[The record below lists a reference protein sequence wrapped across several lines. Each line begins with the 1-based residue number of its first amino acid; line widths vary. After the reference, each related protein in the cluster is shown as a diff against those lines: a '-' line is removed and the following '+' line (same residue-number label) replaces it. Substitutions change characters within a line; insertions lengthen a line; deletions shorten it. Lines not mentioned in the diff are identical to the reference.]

1 VCLSRRCRS
10 TVINTE
16 DAMGAER
23 GSRGRGQSV
32 PGANPRIGRKDLQDP
47 DRDVSESGHPVPE
60 DEQGQS
66 GRDAGAEGP
75 EQLEIPAMDN
85 ESPPSG

>member
-1 VCLSRRCRS
+1 
-10 TVINTE
+10 
-16 DAMGAER
+16 MGRAER
-23 GSRGRGQSV
+23 GSRGYGQNTQG
-32 PGANPRIGRKDLQDP
+32 PEAEPRIGRKDLQDP

-66 GRDAGAEGP
+66 GRDAGADGP
-75 EQLEIPAMDN
+75 EQLEIPAIDN

>member
-1 VCLSRRCRS
+1 MRWAQSAL
-10 TVINTE
+10 
-16 DAMGAER
+16 GAK
-23 GSRGRGQSV
+23 
-32 PGANPRIGRKDLQDP
+32 PRIGRKDLQDP
-47 DRDVSESGHPVPE
+47 DRDVSESCQLFPE

-85 ESPPSG
+85 ESPPSE

>member
-1 VCLSRRCRS
+1 
-10 TVINTE
+10 
-16 DAMGAER
+16 MGAER
-23 GSRGRGQSV
+23 SRGRGQSV
-32 PGANPRIGRKDLQDP
+32 MGANPRIGRKDLQDP

-85 ESPPSG
+85 ELPPSE